1 MTRGKLIILLSLFA
15 LLSLFS
21 ISTVYYIHQLP
32 TEEVRT
38 TTLGT
43 YKHTGTYDYIA
54 KLKSNTIYNQ
64 STLKP
69 DEGILYTDITEY
81 LNITFSY
88 TFQSSQEANITLE
101 YTINAILE
109 SAEWNKNFNIVPHT
123 IQNSISNITQFSN
136 NYLLNISLFKDL
148 KYVIEQETKSRS
160 TDYNVTLRPEIHNI
174 ANNNLIAIDEHFTP
188 ALTVMFTHGTV
199 KGNYISTTDLEQTRS
214 ETITDT
220 ERIPIPGIMNQRYT
234 SYAFCAATLSALA
247 TTGWAYT
254 RKMKTVIKPPKP
266 IEEIIAPYEEVI
278 AESAGEPIYKGQ
290 TATITIRN
298 LEDLVKV
305 ADWLGKP
312 VLSYEKTSSP
322 ESNESTRV
330 FYVLD
335 GTTRYECTITAPT
348 VTGEKAESETIS
360 EED

>member
-32 TEEVRT
+32 IEEVRS

-43 YKHTGTYDYIA
+43 YKHTGTYDYLA

-69 DEGILYTDITEY
+69 DEGILYTDMTEY

-101 YTINAILE
+101 YSINAILE
-109 SAEWNKNFNIVPHT
+109 SAEWSKSFNMVPHT
-123 IQNSISNITQFSN
+123 IQNSISNIAEFSN
-136 NYLLNISLFKDL
+136 TYLLNVSLFKDL
-148 KYVIEQETKSRS
+148 EYIIEQETKSRS

-174 ANNNLIAIDEHFTP
+174 ANNNLFAIDEYFTP
-188 ALTVMFTHGTV
+188 TVAVMFKHGTV
-199 KGNYISTTDLEQTRS
+199 QGNYISTTDLEQTRS
-214 ETITDT
+214 ETIIDT
-220 ERIPIPGIMNQRYT
+220 VRISIPGVMNQRYV
-234 SYAFCAATLSALA
+234 SYAFCATTLSALA
-247 TTGWAYT
+247 ATGWAYT
-254 RKMKTVIKPPKP
+254 RKVKTIIKPPKP
-266 IEEIIAPYEEVI
+266 LEEIIAPYEEVI

-305 ADWLGKP
+305 ADWVGKP

-322 ESNESTRV
+322 KSKESTRV

-348 VTGEKAESETIS
+348 ITEEEAESETFT
-360 EED
+360 EEE